1 MRASIP
7 VISLALLLAALA
19 DARKALPQAVDAAP
33 IAEATRQGQD
43 VGIEADSMEVLDKQR
58 KAIFTGNVNAARGGV
73 TLKSNRL
80 VVDYRSGKGNNNKK
94 SEAKGGSATEV
105 TNLEATGSVVI
116 ITRTQK
122 ITGDKALIDVKAN
135 RLTVEGNVVVEQGT
149 SVVKGNQLV
158 VDLATNR
165 SQMTGGRVKG
175 LFTPSQKTP

>member
-1 MRASIP
+1 MR
-7 VISLALLLAALA
+7 SLALALPLAMLLAALA
-19 DARKALPQAVDAAP
+19 ETRDVVAQAVDAAP
-33 IAEATRQGQD
+33 IAEATRQGQKVD
-43 VGIEADSMEVLDKQR
+43 IEADNMEVLDKQG
-58 KAIFTGNVNAARGGV
+58 KAIFTGNVKAARGGV
-73 TLKSNRL
+73 TLASNKL
-80 VVDYRSGKGNNNKK
+80 VVDYHSGKTNKK
-94 SEAKGGSATEV
+94 GQAKSAGGNDV

-116 ITRTQK
+116 TTRTQK

-135 RLTVEGNVVVEQGT
+135 TLTVDGNVVVEQGG

>member
-1 MRASIP
+1 MKAF
-7 VISLALLLAALA
+7 ALA
-19 DARKALPQAVDAAP
+19 IPLTLFLATIVGARDALAQAVDAAP
-33 IAEATRQGQD
+33 IAVAPRRGQKGDPEAGN
-43 VGIEADSMEVLDKQR
+43 MEVLDKQG
-58 KAIFTGNVNAARGGV
+58 KAIFTRNVNAARGGI
-73 TLKSNRL
+73 TLKNNKL
-80 VVDYRSGKGNNNKK
+80 VVDYQKGGTNKK
-94 SEAKGGSATEV
+94 GQAKSGGGNDV

-135 RLTVEGNVVVEQGT
+135 RLTVDGNVVVEQGG

-175 LFTPSQKTP
+175 TLTPSQKTP

>member
-1 MRASIP
+1 MKAFALVIP
-7 VISLALLLAALA
+7 LALFLVAIAVPRSALA
-19 DARKALPQAVDAAP
+19 QAVDAAP
-33 IAEATRQGQD
+33 IAEATRQGQKVD
-43 VGIEADSMEVLDKQR
+43 IEADNMEVLDKQR

-73 TLKSNRL
+73 TLKSNKL
-80 VVDYRSGKGNNNKK
+80 VVDYQSGGTNKK
-94 SEAKGGSATEV
+94 GQAKGGGGNEV

-135 RLTVEGNVVVEQGT
+135 RLTVDGNVVVEQGG